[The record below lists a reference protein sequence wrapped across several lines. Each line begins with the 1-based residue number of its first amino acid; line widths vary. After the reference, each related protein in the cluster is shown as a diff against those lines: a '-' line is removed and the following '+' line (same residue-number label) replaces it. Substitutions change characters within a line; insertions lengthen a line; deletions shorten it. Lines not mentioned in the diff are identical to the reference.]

1 MAKFVVCPDCGAT
14 LDHGEKCDCNVSA
27 ESAIEA
33 LHESAQQFSSDM
45 LKENFVVL
53 RKEVISAEDIIKP
66 TEFDIVKFLNFV
78 YGFVITLKPIPDEKL
93 KSVERV
99 VVKLVKRK
107 KALRK
112 IAKVPNKKNK
122 NKTL

>member
-1 MAKFVVCPDCGAT
+1 
-14 LDHGEKCDCNVSA
+14 
-27 ESAIEA
+27 
-33 LHESAQQFSSDM
+33 
-45 LKENFVVL
+45 L
-53 RKEVISAEDIIKP
+53 RKAVISAEDIIKP
-66 TEFDIVKFLNFV
+66 TEFDIAKFLNLV

-112 IAKVPNKKNK
+112 IAKVPSKKNK